1 MSDNSITIGI
11 RDLRAAVQRAAAVTE
26 RRNTIP
32 ILDCLRI
39 RRDGSEIV
47 VRGDDL
53 DIAIDA
59 RVPFDSC
66 TSAQPFDVAVY
77 ARPLLALLGAMPGH
91 EVRLTPQEGR
101 LRITSDAGLSARL
114 TTQPVADFPE
124 PRVVEAAPVT
134 LDGTQFREAL
144 ARLMPAVSDGE
155 TRYYLNG
162 IYFEVPPSGP
172 EIRDRSLLMTATNG
186 HVMHM
191 TAIAAEGDLPPP
203 DFILHR
209 KACKLLMAMVGDA
222 PVTLIAQE
230 VVTERTVTID
240 NGKDPKREEVRK
252 DRAVRLAFQT
262 RAGTLTTRDIDGT
275 FPDYRR
281 VIPKETNAVM
291 TIEGRA
297 LRGAVQ
303 AVTAISSDAWRGV
316 KIEGIPGVGVVL
328 RTAHPDN
335 GEAKMPVSCGW
346 VGDRQELGVSAAYL
360 TQALQRF
367 RAPEVRIGITDGAA
381 PMLMTS
387 AGTDAGSAIQPGEF
401 RAVIMPMR
409 I

>member
-11 RDLRAAVQRAAAVTE
+11 RDLRAAVRRAAAVTE
-26 RRNTIP
+26 RRSTIP
-32 ILDCLRI
+32 ILDCLRL
-39 RRDGSEIV
+39 RRDSDFLH

-59 RVPFDSC
+59 DAPLGGYDPAG
-66 TSAQPFDVAVY
+66 TFDVAVY
-77 ARPLLALLGAMPGH
+77 ARPLMSLLGAMPGR
-91 EVRLTPQEGR
+91 EVRLTPQDGR
-101 LRITSDAGLSARL
+101 LRLTSDAGFAARL
-114 TTQPVADFPE
+114 TTQPVADFPD
-124 PRVVEAAPVT
+124 PRVVEAPPVT
-134 LDGTQFREAL
+134 LDGTQFREAIG
-144 ARLMPAVSDGE
+144 RLMPAVSDEE

-186 HVMHM
+186 YVMHM
-191 TAIAAEGDLPPP
+191 TALAAEGDLPPP
-203 DFILHR
+203 NFTLHR
-209 KACKLLMAMVGDA
+209 KACKLLLAMAGDA

-252 DRAVRLAFQT
+252 DRVVRLAFQT
-262 RAGTLTTRDIDGT
+262 QAGTLTTRDIDGT

-303 AVTAISSDAWRGV
+303 AVTAIASERRRAV
-316 KIEGIPGVGVVL
+316 KIEGVPGVGVVL
-328 RTAHPDN
+328 RVASPKN

-346 VGDRQELGVSAAYL
+346 VGAGQELGVNAAYL
-360 TQALQRF
+360 AQALQCF
-367 RAPEVRIGITDGAA
+367 RAPEVSIGITDQSS
-381 PMLMTS
+381 PMLM
-387 AGTDAGSAIQPGEF
+387 AGAGADATRPIEPGEF
-401 RAVIMPMR
+401 RAVIMPMLV
-409 I
+409 

>member
-11 RDLRAAVQRAAAVTE
+11 RDLRGAVQRAAAVTE

-66 TSAQPFDVAVY
+66 TSAGTFDVAVY
-77 ARPLLALLGAMPGH
+77 AHPLLALLGAMPGR
-91 EVRLTPQEGR
+91 EVRLTPQDGR
-101 LRITSDAGLSARL
+101 LRLTSDAGLTARL
-114 TTQPVADFPE
+114 TTQPVADFPY

-134 LDGTQFREAL
+134 LDGTQLREAI
-144 ARLMPAVSDGE
+144 ARLMPAVSDEE
-155 TRYYLNG
+155 TRYCLNG
-162 IYFEVPPSGP
+162 IYFEYGKAPFGSM
-172 EIRDRSLLMTATNG
+172 LMTATNG

-191 TAIAAEGDLPPP
+191 TAIAAESGLSPP

-209 KACKLLMAMVGDA
+209 KACELLMAMAGDA
-222 PVTLIAQE
+222 PVTLIAQA

-240 NGKDPKREEVRK
+240 NGKDPKREEIRK

-281 VIPKETNAVM
+281 VIPKEPNAVM

-297 LRGAVQ
+297 LRAAVH

-381 PMLMTS
+381 PMLMTA
-387 AGTDAGSAIQPGEF
+387 AGTDAGSAIQPGEM